1 MATKNTT
8 KLIRQESPNLIP
20 ERDLGAIPVLQAEHL
35 GIDFGGL
42 TAVNDFNIALGPTE
56 ISGIIGPN
64 GAGKTTVF
72 NLLTCVYKPTRGSVM
87 IDGYD
92 LAGKSVVEAN
102 HMGIARTFQNIRL
115 FSNLSVLDNVKAG
128 LHNHHSYSTFE
139 GIFRL
144 PRYRA
149 QEKEMNRRA
158 EELLS
163 VFHLEQMAEVKAKN
177 LPYGSQRKLEIAR
190 ALATEPKLLLLDEP
204 AAGMNPNETAELM
217 ETIQLVRKRFHMTIL
232 LIEHDM
238 KLVSGICER
247 LTVLNFGKLLKQGD
261 TQEVLHDSE
270 VVKAYLGE

>member
-1 MATKNTT
+1 MAMLEVKN
-8 KLIRQESPNLIP
+8 I
-20 ERDLGAIPVLQAEHL
+20 
-35 GIDFGGL
+35 GISFGGL
-42 TAVNDFNIALGPTE
+42 KAVDNFSLELQENEL
-56 ISGIIGPN
+56 SGLIGPN
-64 GAGKTTVF
+64 GAGKTTIF
-72 NLLTCVYKPTRGSVM
+72 NLLTGVYRPDNGS
-87 IDGYD
+87 IRLDGRE
-92 LAGKSVVEAN
+92 LTGKSIIEINQA
-102 HMGIARTFQNIRL
+102 GIARTFQNIRL

-128 LHNHHSYSTFE
+128 LHNHHAYSTFE

-261 TQEVLHDSE
+261 TQEVLHDPE